1 MTRKLMIAA
10 LSAAVF
16 AGSFGTAAFAKP
28 GDRGDV
34 PPMARPGLFIFMLKN
49 FDANKDGKVTVEEAK
64 AGADTLFAAIDTDK
78 DGSITPKEM
87 KTWRQAKM
95 AEMRKA
101 MGNDAPPAPDQGG
114 PDEQADAGPDAGT
127 PDAPPPGKHHGMKGM
142 RHHGKGHHGMMG
154 GGLIRMLDTDENGQV
169 SKAEAEAGAEN
180 LVKQMDT
187 NKDGAVS
194 IDDFPG

>member
-49 FDANKDGKVTVEEAK
+49 FDANKDGKVTADEAK
-64 AGADTLFAAIDTDK
+64 AGADTLFTAIDTDK
-78 DGSITPKEM
+78 DGAITPKEM
-87 KTWRQAKM
+87 KAWRQAKM
-95 AEMRKA
+95 AEMKKA
-101 MGNDAPPAPDQGG
+101 MAEAG
-114 PDEQADAGPDAGT
+114 PDDQADAGPDGK
-127 PDAPPPGKHHGMKGM
+127 PDAPGKHGWMKGM
-142 RHHGKGHHGMMG
+142 RHHGKGPHGMMG
-154 GGLIRMLDTDENGQV
+154 GGMMRMLDTDENGQI
-169 SKAEAEAGAEN
+169 SKAEAEAGAAN
-180 LVKQMDT
+180 IVKQMDT
-187 NKDGAVS
+187 NKDGVVS